1 MVPDQIARRAR
12 RILGSVI
19 TAHPEILGLTDWR
32 PLARGGFATV
42 WQARQETLNRL
53 VAVKVDQRTLDA
65 DKEQRRFLREA
76 GAAGRMSGHP
86 GIVTVHD
93 AGILAD
99 GRPYLVMELCP
110 GGSLTKWL
118 KPDHRPTQEQVREV
132 GIRIAD
138 ALASAHEHGVLH
150 RDVKP
155 ANIMIDS
162 YGNPGLVDFGLAA
175 MPQPGQDLSVTMEA
189 LTPAYAPKEVLY
201 QRPPSEFGDVFS
213 LAATLYALLDGKP
226 PRWPDE
232 GSPSLPEIFE
242 LQSKP
247 VERLQD
253 VNPQLMNVL
262 MNALADDATARP
274 SAAEFRD
281 QLKAVDLAAAP
292 SERPPIGPPP
302 PTPASPA
309 RPERGYRRRR
319 LPLLIGLVAALL
331 AAVVVGGMALGA
343 LRQPGGAVTP
353 PAVPPT
359 PTPAA
364 SSTEPAPSP
373 SPSPTSPTG
382 LPLPPGFLDCSSL
395 LGEGVFCPT
404 EPECWIQYT
413 STNDFPAVANPTS
426 CEDLHQNETFAAG
439 RLGYPIR
446 LQSQLQADRFVKRL
460 CRLAS
465 VRKVVVGERVE
476 GDWGVE
482 PYPPQLGGPEGFF
495 RCLVTTGENR
505 DSPLEFREP

>member
-1 MVPDQIARRAR
+1 MKP
-12 RILGSVI
+12 G
-19 TAHPEILGLTDWR
+19 P
-32 PLARGGFATV
+32 PGGCP
-42 WQARQETLNRL
+42 
-53 VAVKVDQRTLDA
+53 
-65 DKEQRRFLREA
+65 
-76 GAAGRMSGHP
+76 GHP

-110 GGSLTKWL
+110 GGSLTRWL

-247 VERLQD
+247 VERLPD
-253 VNPQLMNVL
+253 VNPQLMDVL

-281 QLKAVDLAAAP
+281 QLTAVDLAAAP
-292 SERPPIGPPP
+292 SERPPSAPPPPP
-302 PTPASPA
+302 PTAPA
-309 RPERGYRRRR
+309 RPDRGDRRRR
-319 LPLLIGLVAALL
+319 LPLLIGVVAALL
-331 AAVVVGGMALGA
+331 AAVVVAGMALGA
-343 LRQPGGAVTP
+343 LRQPDAAVNP
-353 PAVPPT
+353 PVVPPT

-364 SSTEPAPSP
+364 PSTEPAPSP
-373 SPSPTSPTG
+373 SPSPDVTDGSPSAAGFRGLQFVVGGGRVLSDRTRVLDPVHLEHTTSP
-382 LPLPPGFLDCSSL
+382 PW
-395 LGEGVFCPT
+395 PT
-404 EPECWIQYT
+404 
-413 STNDFPAVANPTS
+413 PTS
-426 CEDLHQNETFAAG
+426 CTDPHQNETFAAG
-439 RLGYPIR
+439 RLSYPIR
-446 LQSQLQADRFVKRL
+446 LQSQLQADPFVKRL
-460 CRLAS
+460 CRRAS
-465 VRKVVVGERVE
+465 VRKVVVGERV
-476 GDWGVE
+476 
-482 PYPPQLGGPEGFF
+482 PEGLG
-495 RCLVTTGENR
+495 RGALSTRSWAVRRTSSGAW
-505 DSPLEFREP
+505 SPPVRTATLRWSSASRSCGMAGRHIALRQRHRRLELKLTLS